1 MRNSDRFTANKFKPL
16 ETPPHYVQANV
27 QLIVGF
33 LYSRKLSLRNEIIP
47 FRELA
52 TLAPSVKFIDA

>member
-1 MRNSDRFTANKFKPL
+1 
-16 ETPPHYVQANV
+16 VQANV